1 MKIINFKIL
10 LLLSSLSLYAN
21 SLSAQEI
28 AITERGDSVVLLPNG
43 TWDYFENYV
52 EPEEIEIGRN
62 DSKFLKPKNSS
73 QMLKGLNNAY
83 QLWYNPSTWKRVP
96 AADLNPDADL
106 ALKMKRGDVYAM
118 VIYEELEIE
127 VEKLMEISF
136 QNANSMSPDFKIV
149 SSEYRFVNDKELIFM
164 QMEGTVQSMKISYIS
179 YYASGK
185 NGSFQFH
192 IYTGQKLVDKYK
204 EEIFNLLNG
213 LIIK

>member
-1 MKIINFKIL
+1 MKMCNYKSLFF
-10 LLLSSLSLYAN
+10 LSILSLCTN
-21 SLSAQEI
+21 FLTAQEI
-28 AITERGDSVVLLPNG
+28 AITERGDSVVLLSNG

-52 EPEEIEIGRN
+52 EPAEIEIGRN
-62 DSKFLKPKNSS
+62 DSEFLKPENSN

-83 QLWYNPSTWKRVP
+83 QLWYNSSIWKRVP

-106 ALKMKRGDVYAM
+106 ALKMKKGDVYAM

-127 VEKLMEISF
+127 VDKLMEISF

-149 SSEYRFVNDKELIFM
+149 NTEYRLVNEKELIFM

-179 YYASGK
+179 YYASGE

-192 IYTGQKLVDKYK
+192 IYTGQRLVDKYK
-204 EEIFNLLNG
+204 DEIFNLLNG